1 MSIENRPCQAS
12 INGRPV
18 SVAEVTPLAF
28 AGFAHFTAMQ
38 VRSRKVKGLDLHLT
52 RLREA
57 SITFFGVAVSD
68 QRMRSYIKAAID
80 AGPADQSLTV
90 TVFVRDG
97 EFSGRSMNTEPEVLV
112 RTGAPAEGPRGPLRL
127 SVVEHERPLAAIK
140 HVGEAGKT
148 WYLHQAI
155 REGFDDAA
163 FVDRQ
168 GRLSEATIWN
178 LVFWDGDAVVWPRA
192 AILHGTM
199 MGMVQRQLD
208 RLGIAQR
215 HEEITLE
222 RLGDLAGAAV
232 MNSWTPGIA
241 VTAIGGNTIPEA
253 ESFIRLL
260 HRCYE
265 AEPAVSLAVLYQQV
279 SGT

>member
-1 MSIENRPCQAS
+1 MSIENRPYLAS
-12 INGRPV
+12 INGHPV
-18 SVAEVTPLAF
+18 TIEEVTPLAF

-57 SITFFGVAVSD
+57 SIEFFGVAVSD
-68 QRMRSYIKAAID
+68 QRMRAYIKAAID

-90 TVFVRDG
+90 TVFVGGG
-97 EFSGRSMNTEPEVLV
+97 EFSSRSMDTEPEVLV
-112 RTGAPAEGPRGPLRL
+112 RTDTPAEGPRGPLRL

-148 WYLHQAI
+148 YWLHQAI
-155 REGFDDAA
+155 RQGFDDAA
-163 FVDRQ
+163 FLDRQ

-241 VTAIGGNTIPEA
+241 VTAIGGTTIPEA
-253 ESFIRLL
+253 ESFMRLL
-260 HRCYE
+260 RRCYE
-265 AEPAVSLAVLYQQV
+265 AEPAVSLAELEQQV